1 MVEFLDL
8 YVTLGLLALLAEQ
21 ANVPKMHWL
30 KIMSS
35 VFGLALKSLIKI
47 VNDDSEILRVLS
59 ERSSFLISHQYYFMR
74 GNLLNDHF
82 FFVAAAARPLQLS
95 TAMEV
100 CSRYRMF
107 AVGVRGA
114 SRPPLYITVESARW
128 MEVWIVGRWS
138 KGPAPSPWGGWAACP
153 SGLLAG

>member
-1 MVEFLDL
+1 MLVRAVRILAAHSWNACARICTGPSPPAFLSYMVEFLDL

-21 ANVPKMHWL
+21 ANAPKMHWL
-30 KIMSS
+30 KVISS
-35 VFGLALKSLIKI
+35 VLCLALKSLIKI

-107 AVGVRGA
+107 AVRVRGA
-114 SRPPLYITVESARW
+114 SSPPCI
-128 MEVWIVGRWS
+128 
-138 KGPAPSPWGGWAACP
+138 
-153 SGLLAG
+153 

>member
-1 MVEFLDL
+1 MLVRAVRILAAHSWNACARICTGPSPPAFLSYMVEFLDL
-8 YVTLGLLALLAEQ
+8 YVSLGLLALLAEQ
-21 ANVPKMHWL
+21 ANAPKMHWL
-30 KIMSS
+30 KTMSS
-35 VFGLALKSLIKI
+35 VFCLALKSLIKI

-100 CSRYRMF
+100 CSRYRIF
-107 AVGVRGA
+107 CRRC
-114 SRPPLYITVESARW
+114 S
-128 MEVWIVGRWS
+128 
-138 KGPAPSPWGGWAACP
+138 WGF
-153 SGLLAG
+153 